1 MMSCIVFSA
10 TSRSLRRLLPLS
22 LLLLVRLR
30 SSSAWTSSAHGYNK
44 KRGRSSSFSR
54 LQQAAAEPSG
64 WLDVLKW
71 DGRAPEFDVL
81 AKVQQ
86 YTAEPGYKSFNL
98 KQIPNEYYSNE
109 YVFRGPIVG
118 PFNRD
123 DLVATNTAFGLE
135 TAFPDLERHSFGFTL
150 DPENP
155 FRCLFFER
163 WKATHTGTLAI
174 PGIPLECPPSGHRS
188 LSPVMPFSITFDV
201 DGKIMYET
209 LTTAVDRF
217 EGNTKGKVAVFGLL
231 ETAGLSLDNNIG
243 DPLLIGQQKW
253 KWVTKGPAQ
262 TYSKPENVPRWW
274 KSKCVAAEKNDM

>member
-1 MMSCIVFSA
+1 MVKHECM
-10 TSRSLRRLLPLS
+10 
-22 LLLLVRLR
+22 
-30 SSSAWTSSAHGYNK
+30 N
-44 KRGRSSSFSR
+44 
-54 LQQAAAEPSG
+54 AAANIVRTIPSH
-64 WLDVLKW
+64 
-71 DGRAPEFDVL
+71 
-81 AKVQQ
+81 
-86 YTAEPGYKSFNL
+86 
-98 KQIPNEYYSNE
+98 YYSTE

-135 TAFPDLERHSFGFTL
+135 TAFPDLERHAFGFTL

-174 PGIPLECPPSGHRS
+174 PGIPLACPPRGQRS

-201 DGKIMYET
+201 DGKIVYET

-243 DPLLIGQQKW
+243 DSLLIGQQKLNR
-253 KWVTKGPAQ
+253 WVTQGPAQ